1 MEPELRTPLVSLLL
15 LRLLENIRDLAHGTD
30 LQYNSVPELT
40 DGVWADSVG

>member
-30 LQYNSVPELT
+30 LRYNSVSELT
-40 DGVWADSVG
+40 DGVRADSVR